1 MKDTE
6 KYQFRSTSLFSQL
19 FSASHFHQSSS
30 LYYLYYFFL
39 LAHCYTFRRLKNYRR
54 LITLYPT
61 VQLLKFLKVIAVDK
75 YIYKHIESDDIDII
89 FYFSISL
96 FQLQQRKCMNRDMEN
111 VTSTCSSTGIPNFN
125 GRTTK
130 RSIKIT
136 KGLISIYV

>member
-30 LYYLYYFFL
+30 LYSLLFLISTLLYFSK
-39 LAHCYTFRRLKNYRR
+39 LKNYKR

-96 FQLQQRKCMNRDMEN
+96 FQLQHRES
-111 VTSTCSSTGIPNFN
+111 V
-125 GRTTK
+125 
-130 RSIKIT
+130 
-136 KGLISIYV
+136 

>member
-96 FQLQQRKCMNRDMEN
+96 FQLQHRESVWTEIWKTWPRRVPQPAYQISMGVQLN
-111 VTSTCSSTGIPNFN
+111 VPLKS
-125 GRTTK
+125 R
-130 RSIKIT
+130 R
-136 KGLISIYV
+136 V

>member
-30 LYYLYYFFL
+30 LYSLLFLISTLLYFSK
-39 LAHCYTFRRLKNYRR
+39 LKNYKR

-96 FQLQQRKCMNRDMEN
+96 FQLQHRESVWTEIWKTWPRRVPQPAYQISMGVQLN
-111 VTSTCSSTGIPNFN
+111 VPLKS
-125 GRTTK
+125 R
-130 RSIKIT
+130 R
-136 KGLISIYV
+136 V

>member
-30 LYYLYYFFL
+30 LYSLLFLISTLLYFSK
-39 LAHCYTFRRLKNYRR
+39 LKNYKR